1 MYETIFLWQKCV
13 ERSLLCTTWHALCVN
28 ESRAFC
34 GTKTVHHN
42 ISSSTHCLVA
52 FRQSTT
58 FVHTKHGCERGI
70 YYRSHNP
77 TKSIPLWLWPSMPV
91 MSFSCL
97 TGLQRCCHNCKRS
110 KRDEEA
116 RVTETGARKKKIQTH
131 APLTLHYTL
140 ARIMPCLSLP
150 RFVARETPDAAAAGE
165 KLTPNTDR
173 TTDFTVNCLTAASH
187 FCGCLFALAALLLA
201 PRRSKERRFLRTCQV
216 RKSVRA
222 SPLVNLETGRQ
233 PTSSSVLLHGRV
245 HQKPTSS
252 NTHPTLL

>member
-131 APLTLHYTL
+131 APLTLHYTHGHASCPASLFPVSFCTRNTGRSGSRRKANPEHRPDNGLHRKLPHGSQSLLWVPLRPGGTL
-140 ARIMPCLSLP
+140 ARSSPKQRTEIPADVSSAQERSGFP
-150 RFVARETPDAAAAGE
+150 SRESR
-165 KLTPNTDR
+165 NR
-173 TTDFTVNCLTAASH
+173 QTTN
-187 FCGCLFALAALLLA
+187 
-201 PRRSKERRFLRTCQV
+201 
-216 RKSVRA
+216 
-222 SPLVNLETGRQ
+222 
-233 PTSSSVLLHGRV
+233 
-245 HQKPTSS
+245 
-252 NTHPTLL
+252 